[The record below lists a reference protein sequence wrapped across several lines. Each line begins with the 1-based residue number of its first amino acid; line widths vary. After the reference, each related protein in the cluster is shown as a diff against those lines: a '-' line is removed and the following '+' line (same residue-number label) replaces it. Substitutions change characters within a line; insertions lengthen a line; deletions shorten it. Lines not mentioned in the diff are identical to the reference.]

1 MIFMNFCTLWELI
14 FTRWTIVRAPQIAK
28 MAVLELLNSHKWYH
42 VKYDWQ
48 KNLYFSTL
56 WEVDDL
62 LLCDRDNFFC
72 LENEF
77 HVVRLNSTKSRF
89 TEKNLIASVSFN
101 WVIMDNGYHNH
112 QNGNHQEFPNVTVIE
127 SRCVKYLL
135 TKLRNKE
142 TCGKVQW
149 PISSHFFL
157 K

>member
-1 MIFMNFCTLWELI
+1 MHSACTSPKKSVYKSHEFDMLLWALKNRN
-14 FTRWTIVRAPQIAK
+14 TA
-28 MAVLELLNSHKWYH
+28 HK
-42 VKYDWQ
+42 
-48 KNLYFSTL
+48 
-56 WEVDDL
+56 VDDL
-62 LLCDRDNFFC
+62 PSLWSVMETTFFC

-142 TCGKVQW
+142 TCSKVQW
-149 PISSHFFL
+149 HKSSHSFYKFQL
-157 K
+157 ELDF